1 VITSRRLLLVSL
13 SALVSVTL
21 TGAAAL
27 AQDDDASMEP
37 IPSMAPIESMSPME
51 SMAPTESMA
60 PGLSVHDAWARE
72 SMMAELAGAA
82 FMTIHNSTGFDDAL
96 VGASSPAAGVVEIHE
111 TTMAEDGTMGMAPV
125 AEVPIPAG
133 GDAVLE
139 PGGYHVMLIDLVAPL
154 EVGQVIDVDLEFRS
168 AAPLT
173 VTVPVQAMGPLG
185 ATGDDEAADDDGADD
200 GY

>member
-1 VITSRRLLLVSL
+1 
-13 SALVSVTL
+13 
-21 TGAAAL
+21 
-27 AQDDDASMEP
+27 
-37 IPSMAPIESMSPME
+37 
-51 SMAPTESMA
+51 
-60 PGLSVHDAWARE
+60 
-72 SMMAELAGAA
+72 
-82 FMTIHNSTGFDDAL
+82 
-96 VGASSPAAGVVEIHE
+96 
-111 TTMAEDGTMGMAPV
+111 
-125 AEVPIPAG
+125 
-133 GDAVLE
+133 VLE